1 VYNFCQMITSQS
13 QVLEILDFSLIGFLD
28 SVGYKILIDS
38 FVCVFGLFKVLG
50 RFGILIS
57 KH

>member
-1 VYNFCQMITSQS
+1 MITSQS

-28 SVGYKILIDS
+28 SVGYKILMDS
-38 FVCVFGLFKVLG
+38 FVCLFGLFKVLG